1 MLLPSHVRSYD
12 TSRMT
17 QAMIMPCHA
26 RSYKTQIVLWS
37 CCLVWS
43 SKSSGMTQPT
53 MLPSHFWSYKV
64 VLQTLQY
71 WIGEKMYVKRTSGIF
86 SPSYRHATKKQ
97 GQNVMEGW
105 KNCFGSQAMLS
116 SLMLEIPFH
125 SVCSWVCSCNR
136 WNFQWGR
143 HRNNKTDGHGDFHIL
158 LLAHVTGQECKEC
171 QYQDVQETTKRSDV
185 DAQCLVADLIRVE
198 SWVVLSFSGTNLFF

>member
-53 MLPSHFWSYKV
+53 MLPCHFWSYKV

-86 SPSYRHATKKQ
+86 CPSYIDTPPRNKDKMWWKDGKIVLEARLCRAHWCWKSHSTRFAAGFAAAT
-97 GQNVMEGW
+97 GGTFTGEGTGTTRQTGMGTSTSFFW
-105 KNCFGSQAMLS
+105 PMS
-116 SLMLEIPFH
+116 
-125 SVCSWVCSCNR
+125 
-136 WNFQWGR
+136 
-143 HRNNKTDGHGDFHIL
+143 
-158 LLAHVTGQECKEC
+158 TGQECKEC
-171 QYQDVQETTKRSDV
+171 QYQDVQ
-185 DAQCLVADLIRVE
+185 
-198 SWVVLSFSGTNLFF
+198 